1 MTRFWSR
8 LLLCFLLVL
17 PGLEA
22 IAGGPALGNQ
32 TELRTRDKTANRI
45 LNLALTEP
53 FWQGATKNAYT
64 GRLYDEIWLRSYGDG
79 YVSLVTGEGEQ
90 NYRHQV
96 VADIVFRQ
104 QNEIPQHID
113 GAKDVVLLGEGI
125 DPVNGAPYTDTFFY
139 LDMTF
144 FYATYTQRMY
154 RLETDDGRTILYF
167 EQLDESFVDAGTWAG
182 YQQKIQASSAA
193 VEKRWVGNTVI
204 PVTEIFGMFIV
215 SEGENRETRV
225 TFINKLSFG
234 EGTGM
239 LAQMGS
245 KMPPVIRGG
254 LQSGFNACVAI
265 ARTEQGRRGL

>member
-1 MTRFWSR
+1 MHRFWSR
-8 LLLCFLLVL
+8 LLLLLLLCL
-17 PGLEA
+17 PGLQA
-22 IAGGPALGNQ
+22 AASPALGGQ

-45 LNLALTEP
+45 LNMALADA
-53 FWQGATKNAYT
+53 FWQSASKNAYT
-64 GRLYDEIWLRSYGDG
+64 GRLYDEIWLRSYGGG

-90 NYRHQV
+90 DYQHQI

-104 QNEIPQHID
+104 QNEIPQHIE

-154 RLETDDGRTILYF
+154 RLQTDDGRTILYF
-167 EQLDESFVDAGTWAG
+167 EQLDESFVDAGTWSR
-182 YQQKIQASSAA
+182 YQSMIRASSEA
-193 VEKRWVGNTVI
+193 VEHRWVGNAVI

-215 SEGENRETRV
+215 SPGASRDVRV
-225 TFINKLSFG
+225 TFINKLAFG

-239 LAQMGS
+239 LAQVGS
-245 KMPPVIRGG
+245 KMPPVIRAG

-265 ARTEQGRRGL
+265 AQTEQSRRGQ